1 MALRDQKV
9 RIAAGEQITLAVDA
23 DYLRIKKSNIPVRFK
38 TVNGDDFEIKQ
49 GDEVS
54 IASFQYVYIKNESAG
69 DEVIDLYTGTKER
82 VGSAE
87 LSGSVALTGDVSLSA
102 DTLAALESVTVQN
115 KDSANGAFTQGR
127 ASVTNVNQV
136 LIAADA
142 ARRYLLIQNNSLTAV
157 LRVKLDGSAA
167 TAAAGFRVPV
177 GGVLEVPNYAV
188 TGAINCMMET
198 ADATAA
204 NVEFVTG

>member
-69 DEVIDLYTGTKER
+69 DEVIDLYTGIKER

-87 LSGSVALTGDVSLSA
+87 LSGSVIVSSLPPVTIAAMPSNNGAAVQSRVSL
-102 DTLAALESVTVQN
+102 
-115 KDSANGAFTQGR
+115 
-127 ASVTNVNQV
+127 TNVNQQILEAKASRKY
-136 LIAADA
+136 LI
-142 ARRYLLIQNNSLTAV
+142 IQNNDASAV
-157 LRVKLDGSAA
+157 MRVNIAGNAA
-167 TAAAGFRVPV
+167 TAAQGFRIPA
-177 GGVLEVPNYAV
+177 GDSFDFDGFNV
-188 TGAINCMMET
+188 TDAINCIMET
-198 ADATAA
+198 ATGAA
-204 NVEFVTG
+204 GNVEFAEA

>member
-23 DYLRIKKSNIPVRFK
+23 DYLRIKKSNIAVRFK
-38 TVNGDDFEIKQ
+38 TQSGDDFEIKQ

-54 IASFQYVYIKNESAG
+54 IANFQYVYIKNESAS
-69 DEVIDLYTGTKER
+69 DEVIDLYTGKNER

-102 DTLAALESVTVQN
+102 ATLAALESVNVQN
-115 KDSANGAFTQGR
+115 VNGAFTQGR
-127 ASVTNVNQV
+127 ASVTNVNKV
-136 LIAADA
+136 LIAANA
-142 ARRYLLIQNNSLTAV
+142 ARRYLLIQNNSTTAV
-157 LRVKLDGSAA
+157 LRVTLDGGAA
-167 TAAAGFRVPV
+167 TAAAGFRVPQ

-188 TGAINCMMET
+188 TGAINCIMET
-198 ADATAA
+198 VDATAA

>member
-102 DTLAALESVTVQN
+102 ATLAALENVTVQN
-115 KDSANGAFTQGR
+115 VSGAFTQGR

-136 LIAADA
+136 LIAANA
-142 ARRYLLIQNNSLTAV
+142 ARRYLLIQNNDASAV
-157 LRVKLDGSAA
+157 MRVNIAGNAAAAGQGFRVQAGGVLELSGFQSTQAINVMMETA
-167 TAAAGFRVPV
+167 TAAAG
-177 GGVLEVPNYAV
+177 
-188 TGAINCMMET
+188 
-198 ADATAA
+198 
-204 NVEFVTG
+204 NVEFSEG

>member
-1 MALRDQKV
+1 MLRDQKV
-9 RIAAGEQITLAVDA
+9 KIAAGEQITLAVNA

-38 TVNGDDFEIKQ
+38 TKNGDDFEIKQ

-54 IASFQYVYIKNESAG
+54 ISNFEYVYIKNESAG
-69 DEVIDLYTGTKER
+69 DEVIDLYTGKDER

-102 DTLAALESVTVQN
+102 ATLAALESVTVQN
-115 KDSANGAFTQGR
+115 KDAANGAFTQGR

-136 LIAADA
+136 LIAANA
-142 ARRYLLIQNNSLTAV
+142 ARRYLLIQNNSTTAV

-167 TAAAGFRVPV
+167 TAGAGFRVTQ
-177 GGVLEVPNYAV
+177 GAVLEIPNYAV
-188 TGAINCMMET
+188 TGAINCMMEAADGT
-198 ADATAA
+198 AD

>member
-9 RIAAGEQITLAVDA
+9 KIAAGEQITLAVDA

-87 LSGSVALTGDVSLSA
+87 LSGSVALMGDISLSEA
-102 DTLAALESVTVQN
+102 TLAALESISINTIEPVRVVGTNAQKTVSN
-115 KDSANGAFTQGR
+115 VSGSLVAFNALR
-127 ASVTNVNQV
+127 K
-136 LIAADA
+136 
-142 ARRYLLIQNNSLTAV
+142 YLLIQNKDATGDIYINFGGVATMSNGLKISAGGSYELNCNILTAEI
-157 LRVKLDGSAA
+157 
-167 TAAAGFRVPV
+167 F
-177 GGVLEVPNYAV
+177 
-188 TGAINCMMET
+188 AIGNI
-198 ADATAA
+198 ASNN
-204 NVEFVTG
+204 NVVVVEG

>member
-38 TVNGDDFEIKQ
+38 TKNGDDFEIKQ

-54 IASFQYVYIKNESAG
+54 IASFQYVYIKNESAV

-87 LSGSVALTGDVSLSA
+87 LSGAVIVTDLPPLTIEAMPSNNGVAVQNRVSL
-102 DTLAALESVTVQN
+102 
-115 KDSANGAFTQGR
+115 
-127 ASVTNVNQV
+127 TNVNQQILAAKASRKY
-136 LIAADA
+136 LI
-142 ARRYLLIQNNSLTAV
+142 IQNNDASAV
-157 LRVKLDGSAA
+157 MRVNIAGNAA
-167 TAAAGFRVPV
+167 TAAQGFRIPA
-177 GGVLEVPNYAV
+177 GGSFEFEGFNV
-188 TGAINCMMET
+188 TGAINCIMET
-198 ADATAA
+198 ATGAA
-204 NVEFVTG
+204 GNVEFAEA

>member
-102 DTLAALESVTVQN
+102 ATLAALENVTVQN
-115 KDSANGAFTQGR
+115 VNGAFTQGR

-136 LIAADA
+136 LIAANA
-142 ARRYLLIQNNSLTAV
+142 ARRYLLIQNNSATAV
-157 LRVKLDGSAA
+157 LRVTLDGSAA
-167 TAAAGFRVPV
+167 TAAAGFRVTQ
-177 GGVLEVPNYAV
+177 GAVLEIPNYAV
-188 TGAINCMMET
+188 TGAINCMMEA
-198 ADATAA
+198 ADGTAA